1 MTERLDRLLRWATPR
16 VPGLQARRAIYLC
29 AAFLREAVRD
39 QIPVRAATLSFW
51 TLSAIVPVLV
61 VVASL
66 SRPFGLG
73 DSVYKSVLSA
83 FLAGS
88 VNEVGAQLDVWTSAV
103 DFGKLGVVGVLGVL
117 LTSSRIYFSVED
129 AYNTLW
135 NTRPRRAWT
144 SRFIQYYTTLTL
156 APLLI
161 AWGFHYSTIVDAELG
176 RNWTGLA
183 MPVIITTV
191 AFVGGIRTLPDTE
204 VRWSAALLGGF
215 VSATAFEIA
224 KIAFNAYVTLFGAG
238 DTAARIYGA
247 IWLVPVTLLW
257 LYTLWMIVLFGV
269 ELAYVFQRRE
279 DLIDQEL
286 RRLEGERGARRHAD
300 ALFGVQCLMVVAE
313 RYAAGLGPSP
323 EPMVTRCLHS
333 EPQYVQSALET
344 LEAVGILGQSANGY
358 LPALPL
364 DYLTVREVIQRYRL
378 ETRPSMSEDAPGADL
393 LSELLRPG
401 VSDLD
406 QPVASLIRTGMT

>member
-1 MTERLDRLLRWATPR
+1 M
-16 VPGLQARRAIYLC
+16 PGLQARRAIYLC
-29 AAFLREAVRD
+29 AAFLRESVRD

-51 TLSAIVPVLV
+51 TLGAIVPVLV

-73 DSVYKSVLSA
+73 DAVYKSVLSA

-88 VNEVGAQLDVWTSAV
+88 VNEVGAQLDMWTSAV
-103 DFGKLGVVGVLGVL
+103 DFGKLGIVGVLGVL

-135 NTRPRRAWT
+135 NTRPRRAWAT
-144 SRFIQYYTTLTL
+144 RFIQYYTTLTL

-161 AWGFHYSTIVDAELG
+161 AWGFHYSTLVDAELG
-176 RNWTGLA
+176 RNWTALA

-191 AFVGGIRTLPDTE
+191 AFVAGIRTLPDTE
-204 VRWSAALLGGF
+204 VRWSAAFLGGF
-215 VSATAFEIA
+215 VSAIAFEIA

-247 IWLVPVTLLW
+247 IWLVPVSLLW
-257 LYTLWMIVLFGV
+257 LYTLWLIVLFGV

-286 RRLEGERGARRHAD
+286 RRLVGERDARRHAD
-300 ALFGVQCLMVVAE
+300 ALFGVQCLLVVAE

-323 EPMVTRCLHS
+323 EPLVTRTLHAD
-333 EPQYVQSALET
+333 PQYVQTALET
-344 LEAVGILGQSANGY
+344 LEAVGILGASDKGY

-364 DYLTVREVIQRYRL
+364 EGLTAREVIVRYRR
-378 ETRPSMSEDAPGADL
+378 ETRPSMSENAHGANL
-393 LSELLRPG
+393 LSNPTRSEA
-401 VSDLD
+401 SELD
-406 QPVASLIRTGMT
+406 QPLIHLIRTGAP